1 MLDAVRSG
9 YERSV
14 DELVKTIIVGVIVG
28 VGVGVGWGVD
38 SGVVDLVGGADKN
51 TFELD
56 YKCNIQ

>member
-1 MLDAVRSG
+1 MLDEVRSR

-14 DELVKTIIVGVIVG
+14 DEVVKSVIAGVIVG

-38 SGVVDLVGGADKN
+38 SGVVDWVDGADEN

-56 YKCNIQ
+56 DYYEMG